1 LEKSKDKRLRSLT
14 SYFYNT
20 LTSIH
25 ERIPILQAV
34 YIEGDMK
41 MNKKSFF
48 IGAVIGVGILSM
60 ANLVFASI
68 SGGSKEMKGIE
79 VVVEEGDTLW
89 NIADRYNEQADMS
102 IRELLFYIQKTNE
115 LKGAIVHPGERIIVP
130 ME

>member
-1 LEKSKDKRLRSLT
+1 
-14 SYFYNT
+14 
-20 LTSIH
+20 
-25 ERIPILQAV
+25 
-34 YIEGDMK
+34 

-48 IGAVIGVGILSM
+48 IGVAIGIGILSM

-68 SGGSKEMKGIE
+68 SGSPRETKGIE

-89 NIADRYNEQADMS
+89 NIADRYNEQAGMS

-115 LKGAIVHPGERIIVP
+115 LEGAIVHPGERIIVP